1 MGGLNTYAYAPNPLN
16 WVDPLGLTACKPYI
30 YFNRTHK
37 DSLPK
42 PKGIGPN
49 GGRLQS
55 HHGLQQEWAVS
66 NLSQYGYN
74 PKLAPTIT
82 LETAKGM
89 PHTIISNAQNMRRD
103 LRVSQGN
110 SKWSS
115 SLQDELRSI
124 RDDLEISGFDNKT
137 IGQVLEQQYSMLDKL
152 NVPYNRI

>member
-1 MGGLNTYAYAPNPLN
+1 MRWGSLL
-16 WVDPLGLTACKPYI
+16 KPYI

-42 PKGIGPN
+42 PKQIGQN
-49 GGRLQS
+49 GGRIQS

-66 NLSQYGYN
+66 NLSQYGDN
-74 PKLAPTIT
+74 PKLALTIT

-89 PHTIISNAQNMRRD
+89 PHTIISNAQNMRRA

-115 SLQDELRSI
+115 SLQDELRST

-137 IGQVLEQQYSMLDKL
+137 IGQVLEQQ
-152 NVPYNRI
+152 